1 MRQQEPA
8 QFWKAAELE
17 AFINARRAQ
26 LGRDPVFFTA
36 RGKPL
41 PLAIGEVEQPAL
53 FEDEVCDS
61 GYCFV

>member
-1 MRQQEPA
+1 MRQQEPT
-8 QFWKAAELE
+8 QFWKAAGLE
-17 AFINARRAQ
+17 AYINSRRAE

-36 RGKPL
+36 RGVPL
-41 PLAIGEVEQPAL
+41 PMAVSEHAQPAL